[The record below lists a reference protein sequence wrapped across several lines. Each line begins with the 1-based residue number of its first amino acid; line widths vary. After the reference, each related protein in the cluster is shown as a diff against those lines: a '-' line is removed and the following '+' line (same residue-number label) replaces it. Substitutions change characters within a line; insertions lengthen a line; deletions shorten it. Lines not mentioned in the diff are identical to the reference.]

1 MNYRQRLIDAAEAAE
16 FAAKLDAGIA
26 KEVEKLGYVRVHK
39 GCLEKLK
46 TENARLR
53 AELAAMKA
61 MDAYPNTLRDLNRDA
76 SCLDSGCE
84 EGSHK
89 PWCDHYE

>member
-39 GCLEKLK
+39 VCLEKLK
-46 TENARLR
+46 AEIERLKADRDTWEATCQTVDKKLQRAKAEIERLNSMIDELTEN
-53 AELAAMKA
+53 
-61 MDAYPNTLRDLNRDA
+61 DD
-76 SCLDSGCE
+76 G
-84 EGSHK
+84 
-89 PWCDHYE
+89 